1 MIESL
6 QNNQTISTICNSR
19 GRKKRL
25 NLTRKVSNLYFL
37 EIHKDI

>member
-6 QNNQTISTICNSR
+6 QNNQTISTNSR